1 MQPYFKMIIY
11 RDDEEL
17 SESFVE
23 GESEVGED
31 SVMPVSPGGSEE
43 DASHESE
50 ELSLGFLF
58 SNPAHRSGFL
68 FRESNFDLD
77 KQITVHSLRHY
88 HQISSGRL
96 CSLFDKMILNNN

>member
-1 MQPYFKMIIY
+1 MIIY
-11 RDDEEL
+11 SDDEEL

-23 GESEVGED
+23 RESEVGED

-43 DASHESE
+43 GAGDKSK

-58 SNPAHRSGFL
+58 SNPAHGSGFL
-68 FRESNFDLD
+68 FGEPNFDLD

-88 HQISSGRL
+88 HQISSGRV
-96 CSLFDKMILNNN
+96 CSLFDK